1 MESAARS
8 VEDVNRDPV
17 LILDGLTKNWRYP
30 GWRVSWI
37 LGPRDVIEAVSSAG
51 SFLDGGGSRPLQ
63 RAALRLLP
71 PDDTRAEAGAIG
83 RAFRAKREHMVT
95 SLQRLGVRLERPPQG
110 TFYCWGSVAD
120 LPGELSSGMGFF
132 RAALGRKIIT
142 VPGVFFDVNPGK
154 RRTARVSRFRSHVR
168 FSFGPSD
175 ASVRQGL
182 QGLAELVRSAT

>member
-1 MESAARS
+1 

-63 RAALRLLP
+63 RAALGLLGAEH
-71 PDDTRAEAGAIG
+71 TRQEALAIG
-83 RAFRAKREHMVT
+83 RTFRAKREVMVDR
-95 SLQRLGVRLERPPQG
+95 LERLGVRLDRPPQG
-110 TFYCWGSVAD
+110 TFYCWGSVAG
-120 LPGELSSGMGFF
+120 LPGDLSSGMGFF
-132 RAALGRKIIT
+132 RAALQRKIIT
-142 VPGVFFDVNPGK
+142 VPGLFFDVNPGK

-168 FSFGPSD
+168 FSFGP
-175 ASVRQGL
+175 AEAVVRQGL
-182 QGLAELVRSAT
+182 DGLEALVRDVGRG